1 MSAKENAKKRKAGIV
16 FGERNGIDLRDEPG
30 DEVNRLSKI
39 VVGAAIEVHSH
50 LGPGHLES
58 AYEEALCMELKLRG
72 IAFERQFP
80 VKIFYKGSLVG
91 ESRLDLLVAG
101 LLIVELKACETILPL
116 HRAQVISYLRATG
129 KQLALILNFN
139 VPVLKEGIK
148 RIVLTR

>member
-1 MSAKENAKKRKAGIV
+1 
-16 FGERNGIDLRDEPG
+16 
-30 DEVNRLSKI
+30 
-39 VVGAAIEVHSH
+39 
-50 LGPGHLES
+50 
-58 AYEEALCMELKLRG
+58 MELKLRG

>member
-1 MSAKENAKKRKAGIV
+1 
-16 FGERNGIDLRDEPG
+16 
-30 DEVNRLSKI
+30 
-39 VVGAAIEVHSH
+39 
-50 LGPGHLES
+50 
-58 AYEEALCMELKLRG
+58 MELKLRG

-80 VKIFYKGSLVG
+80 VKIFYKGSPVG
-91 ESRLDLLVAG
+91 ESRLDLLVDG